1 MDVIRDYC
9 IQTTFSLVVDKTCKL
24 RYTVRCSDANCEWRM
39 DASRLVDDFTWAIK
53 KKFKI
58 QNTHAKG

>member
-1 MDVIRDYC
+1 M
-9 IQTTFSLVVDKTCKL
+9 VVDKTCKL